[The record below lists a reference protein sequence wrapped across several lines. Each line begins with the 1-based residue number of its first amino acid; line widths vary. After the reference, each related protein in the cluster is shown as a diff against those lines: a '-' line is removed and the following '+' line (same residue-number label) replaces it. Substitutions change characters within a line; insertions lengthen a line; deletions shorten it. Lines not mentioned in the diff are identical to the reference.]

1 MISRV
6 CERVPEMESPSQLFA
21 FSKVAEATRIYCC
34 ADADIVNFEISLRNM

>member
-6 CERVPEMESPSQLFA
+6 CERVPEIESPLSLFA

-34 ADADIVNFEISLRNM
+34 VDADIVNFENSLTNM